1 MRVCGERWRKVGAAC
16 CAVWVETGL
25 ALARRV
31 ARVNAITKIMCFIML
46 IVFYFSIYPTPAPP
60 EGGDG

>member
-1 MRVCGERWRKVGAAC
+1 
-16 CAVWVETGL
+16 VETGL

-60 EGGDG
+60 EGGDGYAGLIWRT